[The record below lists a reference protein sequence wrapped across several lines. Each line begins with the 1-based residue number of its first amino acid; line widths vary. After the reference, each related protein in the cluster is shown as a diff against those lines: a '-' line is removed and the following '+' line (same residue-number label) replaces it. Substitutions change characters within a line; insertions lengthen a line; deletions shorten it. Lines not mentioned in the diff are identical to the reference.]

1 MRVAISTS
9 TFGVADGAPLE
20 RLERAAEVC
29 RNPTGRKMTATEV
42 SELLQATDGLI
53 AGTEPLTREVL
64 ESCERLKAISRVG
77 AGTDNVDLEAARA
90 LGIAVSATPDA
101 VTDAA
106 AELTVGGMLC
116 LLREVHR
123 MHAELVAGE
132 WGKRMGELLSG
143 KVVGIVGVGRVGRR
157 VAELLGPFGVELLGH
172 DLDSAAVG
180 RAPGVGRVALDELLA
195 RSDLVTLHAAPSTPA
210 SLVSWREL
218 ALMREGSYLVNVARG
233 SLVDEEA
240 LGAALSAGA
249 LAGAYLDTF
258 GQEPY
263 EGPLRE
269 LPNVLLTPHVGSYA
283 RQARV
288 RMEAE
293 AVENLLQALEGVDGT
308 A

>member
-9 TFGVADGAPLE
+9 TFGVADGAPLK
-20 RLERAAEVC
+20 RLEGTAEVH
-29 RNPTGRKMTATEV
+29 RNPTGRKMTAAEV
-42 SELLQATDGLI
+42 TELLQAADGLI
-53 AGTEPLTREVL
+53 AGTEPLSREVL
-64 ESCERLKAISRVG
+64 ESCGRLRVISRVG
-77 AGTDNVDLEAARA
+77 AGIENLDLEAARE
-90 LGIAVSATPDA
+90 LGIAVLATPDA

-123 MHAELVAGE
+123 MHAALVAGE
-132 WGKRMGELLSG
+132 WSKRMGELLSG

-157 VAELLGPFGVELLGH
+157 VSELLRPFGVQLLGY
-172 DLDSAAVG
+172 DLDSAALA
-180 RAPGVGRVALDELLA
+180 RAPGLEPVGVDDLLA
-195 RSDLVTLHAAPSTPA
+195 RSDLVTLHAAPSTPTP
-210 SLVSWREL
+210 LVGRREL

-233 SLVDEEA
+233 SLIDEGA
-240 LGAALSAGA
+240 LQAALSAGA

-258 GQEPY
+258 GREPY

-283 RQARV
+283 KQARV

-293 AVENLLQALEGVDGT
+293 AVDNLLKALGVGDGS